1 MDAPSALTAV
11 VLGMAMILAAPQG
24 ARAAPE
30 PSEGGLQRWD
40 AEPSESPS
48 EGTPEP
54 GDGEAGESAGLPTY
68 ADAPVEAEF
77 VGGFDAAPELPRDGH
92 GRVASGALLL
102 GTGLVV
108 FGTSIGLLYTT
119 NDPGLWIAGASV
131 SSLVSLA
138 GGITLGVGLRQ
149 RKYYGAWL
157 REHGS
162 SPPTRG
168 VGMRAAGTTAI
179 VGGSAGLIFA
189 SVALANPDPADPPYP
204 EVVLAMS
211 LAGVA
216 SGVTLVVLG
225 NKRARAFRAWEL
237 DRSGQAMVQLRPS
250 FGVAPLRGGGFLSQA
265 GLSGRF

>member
-1 MDAPSALTAV
+1 
-11 VLGMAMILAAPQG
+11 MILAAPPG

-40 AEPSESPS
+40 AEPSETTPS
-48 EGTPEP
+48 EP
-54 GDGEAGESAGLPTY
+54 GDGDAGESAGLPTY
-68 ADAPVEAEF
+68 ADAPAEAEF
-77 VGGFDAAPELPRDGH
+77 IGGFDAATPELPRDGR

-102 GTGLVV
+102 GAGLVV
-108 FGTSIGLLYTT
+108 FGTSMGLLYTT

-138 GGITLGVGLRQ
+138 GGVTLGVGLRQ

-211 LAGVA
+211 LAGIA
-216 SGVTLVVLG
+216 SGITLVVYG
-225 NKRARAFRAWEL
+225 NARARAFRAWEL
-237 DRSGQAMVQLRPS
+237 DRSGQAAVQLRPS